1 MLIYFDEINK
11 ALNDPKICDRIE
23 DLKDDIIEIKDIF
36 KKAENVQSIF
46 ENAIY
51 AWLHFQIDFMSEQL
65 KNKSYGE
72 IETQIVYIKKML
84 QLLPSAP
91 KSWEDYKEKHW
102 DIEDVFKCYREYRE
116 HYRDNMGD

>member
-72 IETQIVYIKKML
+72 IETQIIYIKKNTGIL
-84 QLLPSAP
+84 KTFLNATRNIGSIIAII
-91 KSWEDYKEKHW
+91 WETD
-102 DIEDVFKCYREYRE
+102 KC
-116 HYRDNMGD
+116 